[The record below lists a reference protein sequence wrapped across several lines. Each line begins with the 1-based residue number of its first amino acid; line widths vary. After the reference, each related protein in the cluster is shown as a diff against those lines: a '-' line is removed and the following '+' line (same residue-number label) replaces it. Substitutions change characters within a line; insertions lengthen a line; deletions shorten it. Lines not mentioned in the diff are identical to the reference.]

1 MRIMSKYLVD
11 NWEGQIVNIHP
22 SLLPKYPGLNT
33 HRRALKAK
41 DRIHGSTIHFVT
53 SELDSGPI
61 IRQESFEIE
70 PSDTEESLINK
81 VKDLEHK
88 IYPETISFLIK

>member
-1 MRIMSKYLVD
+1 M
-11 NWEGQIVNIHP
+11 
-22 SLLPKYPGLNT
+22 
-33 HRRALKAK
+33 
-41 DRIHGSTIHFVT
+41 T